1 MPAHRPAWRQRPITQ
16 QKQSRALAKTAVF
29 DIAFTDRL
37 PPFSNGR
44 SRRLAQKIRAK
55 TGQKAEN

>member
-1 MPAHRPAWRQRPITQ
+1 MVAHRPAWHPRPITQ
-16 QKQSRALAKTAVF
+16 EKQSRALAETVVF

-44 SRRLAQKIRAK
+44 SRRLARKIRVK
-55 TGQKAEN
+55 TGQKAGN